1 MVSIMKLQLKYLK
14 IYFMLTDEEYGQVL
28 AAQIAGMNEYNE
40 IIFYIEEQR
49 KGREGQKG
57 KNGQRERKQMM
68 PEK

>member
-14 IYFMLTDEEYGQVL
+14 IYFMLTDKEYGQVL